1 MAGVVIHLRKEPD
14 VVTSPR
20 NKNKIGMTTTRW
32 NKSQKNGIRKK
43 RGANDNIS
51 CQNYWGTADGVSF
64 IDKKEKKKNSLQ
76 ADTRTTVCVC
86 VCVDEE
92 EKKMG
97 NTWNGLVAQ

>member
-86 VCVDEE
+86 VCR
-92 EKKMG
+92 
-97 NTWNGLVAQ
+97 